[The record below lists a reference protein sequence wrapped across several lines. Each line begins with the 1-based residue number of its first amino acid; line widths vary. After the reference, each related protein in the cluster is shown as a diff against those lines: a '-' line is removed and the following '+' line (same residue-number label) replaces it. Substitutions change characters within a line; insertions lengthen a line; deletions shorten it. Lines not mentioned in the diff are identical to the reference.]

1 MKLRNLLLS
10 GLALS
15 AFSLFAQTHTQ
26 GIEYYKADQF
36 NNAKELLNRN
46 LNNPGTDKALS
57 YYYLGQIAMRGGNVS
72 EAQKYFN
79 DGISA
84 DAENPYNYIGLGA
97 IALKNGDT
105 KGAEKYFKEAESR
118 AKKDQTVQVEIAR
131 AYYNADAV
139 GNKAIYEKR
148 IANALKKDSKNPDIY
163 IFEGDVLRN
172 DAYKTGDSRSYGQA
186 AAKYDM
192 ATSNDPTSAV
202 AYVKYADMYMNANN
216 PGYAI
221 VKLEELINNNPS
233 SALGQRE
240 LANAYYENNQY
251 DKAAVQYGNYVK
263 NPNHFKED
271 EDRYAFILFYDNK
284 YQQGYDYAT
293 GLLNENPNNF
303 SAMRYQF
310 MNAAQIESMQGNLL
324 PLAEKLLAAHK
335 ANPDNKLAPIDY
347 TLIAEE
353 LDRDKRPDEAVAVL
367 QEAIREMPSNA
378 NFNKQLAL
386 MFIDSGDYD
395 KAADAYTGFIEK
407 TNNPGYNEFT
417 QQALYAYF
425 AGLQNA
431 EDMKD
436 KNTGEVVRPMNPAAA
451 KKYFDMTVNYA
462 NKALEAMPN
471 QYKPH
476 KILGDVAIAQAASEK
491 EAAAAGQPEY
501 AIAFDL
507 LQANPDPRYNS
518 DAKVIYNYLG
528 NYYLEQK
535 NIPEAKKYFSKYLEL
550 DPDNADYRKFVD
562 SLKD

>member
-1 MKLRNLLLS
+1 MKLRNLFLS
-10 GLALS
+10 GMVLS
-15 AFSLFAQTHTQ
+15 AFSIFAQTHTQ

-36 NNAKELLNRN
+36 YNAQELLNRN

-57 YYYLGQIAMRGGNVS
+57 YYYLGQIAMRNDKTS

-84 DAENPYNYIGLGA
+84 DAENPYNYIGLGY
-97 IALKNGDT
+97 IALKKGDL
-105 KGAEKYFKEAESR
+105 KEAEKYFKDAESR
-118 AKKDQTVQVEIAR
+118 AKKDQTVMVEIAR
-131 AYYNADAV
+131 AYYNADPVAY
-139 GNKAIYEKR
+139 KAQYEKR

-172 DAYKTGDSRSYGQA
+172 EAYKTGDSRTYGQA

-216 PGYAI
+216 PGYAT

-240 LANAYYENNQY
+240 LAKAYYENNQY
-251 DKAAVQYGNYVK
+251 DKAAQQYGNYVK
-263 NPNHFKED
+263 NPNHFKDD
-271 EDRYAFILFYDNK
+271 EVQYAVILFGAGN

-293 GLLNENPNNF
+293 NLLKENPNDF
-303 SAMRYQF
+303 SAMRFQF
-310 MNAAQIESMQGNLL
+310 MNAAQIESMQGTLL
-324 PLAEKLLAAHK
+324 PLAEQLLVAHK
-335 ANPDNKLAPIDY
+335 SNPDNKFAAIDY

-353 LDRDKRPDEAVAVL
+353 LDRDKRPEEAVALL
-367 QEAIREMPSNA
+367 QEAIAEMPANS

-386 MFIDSGDYD
+386 MYIDAGDYD

-407 TNNPGYNEFT
+407 TNNPGYNEFA

-425 AGLQNA
+425 GGLLNK
-431 EDMKD
+431 EGSTD
-436 KNTGEVVRPMNPAAA
+436 KETGEVKKAVDLNAA
-451 KKYFDMTVNYA
+451 KKYFDMATDYSNRA
-462 NKALEAMPN
+462 AAASPN

-476 KILGDVAIAQAASEK
+476 KILGDIAIAQADEASV
-491 EAAAAGQPEY
+491 ALAGQPEY

-528 NYYLEQK
+528 NYYLEK
-535 NIPEAKKYFSKYLEL
+535 KDIPEAKKYFEKYLEI
-550 DPDNADYRKFVD
+550 DPDNAEYRKFVD
-562 SLKD
+562 SLK

>member
-1 MKLRNLLLS
+1 MKLRNILLAAT
-10 GLALS
+10 ALF
-15 AFSLFAQTHTQ
+15 AFSAFAQTHTQ

-36 NNAKELLNRN
+36 NNAQELLLRN
-46 LNNPGTDKALS
+46 LNNPGTDKSAS
-57 YYYLGQIAMRGGNVS
+57 YYYLGQIAMRKGNTA
-72 EAQKYFN
+72 EARKYFN
-79 DGISA
+79 DGITA
-84 DAENPYNYIGLGA
+84 NAENPYNYIGLGY
-97 IALKNGDT
+97 IALKDGDA
-105 KGAEKYFKEAESR
+105 KGAEKYFKDAESR
-118 AKKDQTVQVEIAR
+118 AKKDQSVQVEIAR
-131 AYYNADAV
+131 AYYNADPVA
-139 GNKAIYEKR
+139 NQTLYEKR
-148 IANALKKDSKNPDIY
+148 INNALKKDAKNPDVY
-163 IFEGDVLRN
+163 IFQGDVLR
-172 DAYKTGDSRSYGQA
+172 DEAYASGDPKAYGSA

-221 VKLEELINNNPS
+221 IKLEELIRNNPS

-293 GLLNENPNNF
+293 GLLNQNPDNF

-335 ANPDNKLAPIDY
+335 ANPDNKFAPIDY

-367 QEAIREMPSNA
+367 QEAIREMPTNA

-386 MFIDSGDYD
+386 MYIDSGDYD

-407 TNNPGYNEFT
+407 TSNPGYNEFT

-425 AGLQNA
+425 AGLLNA
-431 EDMKD
+431 EDSKD
-436 KNTGEVVRPMNPAAA
+436 SATGEITRPKNPAAA
-451 KKYFDMTVNYA
+451 KKYFDMTTEYA
-462 NKALEAMPN
+462 NKAAQASPS

-476 KILGDVAIAQAASEK
+476 KILGDVAIAQATPDNIAL
-491 EAAAAGQPEY
+491 AGQPEY
-501 AIAFDL
+501 AVAVEL
-507 LQANPDPRYNS
+507 LEANPDPRFNS

-528 NYYLEQK
+528 NYYLEK
-535 NIPEAKKYFSKYLEL
+535 KDIPQAKAYFSKYLEL
-550 DPDNADYRKFVD
+550 DPDNADYRKFID
-562 SLKD
+562 SLK